1 MASGIVSSIL
11 SMKQILLKQLRPN
24 TVCWLCTKVLTT
36 TVGEKMEGE
45 GEREAN
51 KWRGR
56 TSEKRREMERW
67 KRESFFCKTH
77 TLQFAVSK

>member
-1 MASGIVSSIL
+1 
-11 SMKQILLKQLRPN
+11 
-24 TVCWLCTKVLTT
+24 
-36 TVGEKMEGE
+36 MEGE